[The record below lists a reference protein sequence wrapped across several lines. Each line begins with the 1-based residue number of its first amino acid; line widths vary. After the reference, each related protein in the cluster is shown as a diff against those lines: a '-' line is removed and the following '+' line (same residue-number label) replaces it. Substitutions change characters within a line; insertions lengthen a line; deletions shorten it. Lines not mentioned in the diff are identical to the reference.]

1 MTLNQQEEEMHKWN
15 TPDQLYSPSTGAETK
30 NYVQELRSLQ
40 VLADKLE
47 YSVIQDL
54 SGPV

>member
-1 MTLNQQEEEMHKWN
+1 MTLNEQEEIHKWN
-15 TPDQLYSPSTGAETK
+15 TPDQLHSPSTGTETK
-30 NYVQELRSLQ
+30 NNVQERRPLQ

-54 SGPV
+54 SDPV